1 VKIKDSLK
9 VDAENLDKLIVAIG
23 ELVIIEAM
31 IRQDSSIRVGASSTL
46 LRNITQ
52 MDKITRELQTFSMS
66 LRMIPVKATF
76 QKMARVVR
84 DLAKKSDKKIEFITQ
99 GEETMLDKSVVD
111 RIGDPLIHLVRN
123 AVDHG
128 IETTHEDRRRTKKN
142 PVGRIVLTAFHKGGN
157 IYVEIT
163 DDGRGLNRDAIKSKA
178 LEKGL
183 IRKGQ
188 QLSDNEIYNLILL
201 PGFSTAQKVTD
212 VSGRGVGM
220 DVVKR
225 TIEDLRGNI
234 GITSESGHGTTI
246 SLRLPLTLAIIDGML
261 VRIGDERYIIPTL
274 SIVESVRPCVEDI
287 TTVVNKGEMIAIRD
301 RLIPLFRLADLFKI
315 KRTTH
320 RIEDSIVIVVEDSG
334 RMTGIMVD
342 ELLGQQSTV
351 IKSLGALKG
360 LTGISG
366 GSIMT
371 DGSVGI
377 ILDIGGIV
385 KLATGE
391 KNIEKNN

>member
-1 VKIKDSLK
+1 
-9 VDAENLDKLIVAIG
+9 
-23 ELVIIEAM
+23 
-31 IRQDSSIRVGASSTL
+31 
-46 LRNITQ
+46 
-52 MDKITRELQTFSMS
+52 
-66 LRMIPVKATF
+66 
-76 QKMARVVR
+76 
-84 DLAKKSDKKIEFITQ
+84 
-99 GEETMLDKSVVD
+99 
-111 RIGDPLIHLVRN
+111 
-123 AVDHG
+123 
-128 IETTHEDRRRTKKN
+128 
-142 PVGRIVLTAFHKGGN
+142 
-157 IYVEIT
+157 
-163 DDGRGLNRDAIKSKA
+163 
-178 LEKGL
+178 
-183 IRKGQ
+183 
-188 QLSDNEIYNLILL
+188 
-201 PGFSTAQKVTD
+201 
-212 VSGRGVGM
+212 
-220 DVVKR
+220 
-225 TIEDLRGNI
+225 
-234 GITSESGHGTTI
+234 
-246 SLRLPLTLAIIDGML
+246 ML